1 MELPDVAG
9 LLAPRPGGGDALEVG
24 GQAVRVTDECDPL
37 AFLCQSAGLL
47 HREEGLAA
55 PGATADL
62 DAVDET
68 DGIEDD
74 GLMFGERVGHVLV
87 GQGAG
92 DDVALR

>member
-9 LLAPRPGGGDALEVG
+9 LLAPRPGGGDALKVG
-24 GQAVRVTDECDPL
+24 GQAVRVTDECDAL
-37 AFLCQSAGLL
+37 ALPRESPGLL
-47 HREEGLAA
+47 HRQEGLAA
-55 PGATADL
+55 AGATADL

-74 GLMFGERVGHVLV
+74 GLMFGERVGCVLV

-92 DDVALR
+92 DNVALR